1 MPDFEVMTIG
11 ELVAIRD
18 ALEEHLVRTERNE
31 ERGEPNDLYDIAT
44 IEDMLERAELEI
56 ARQGY

>member
-1 MPDFEVMTIG
+1 MTIG

-31 ERGEPNDLYDIAT
+31 ERGEPNDLYAIAT
-44 IEDMLERAELEI
+44 IEDMLET
-56 ARQGY
+56 GVG